1 MRLLKT
7 KRYKTDPKNP
17 SGLARC
23 DFCGFAVNGNKLHKY
38 MQYSGALFADYSVP
52 NKYMSQGDVMGD
64 GQMRWNG
71 MMVCSHCLD
80 VPNQQSNYRAQTADP
95 FTADGN
101 RPMPPL
107 TAFFDDF
114 YDNLL
119 LENGSSLLLET
130 GGKILITLPQDSFFG
145 ELLLQDGGSLL
156 LQDDGQ
162 FLLESRPNL

>member
-23 DFCGFAVNGNKLHKY
+23 DFCGFAVNGNKLQKY
-38 MQYSGALFADYSVP
+38 MQLSGAPTADYSVA
-52 NKYMSQGDVMGD
+52 NKYMSSGDVMGD
-64 GQMRWNG
+64 GQLRWNG

-80 VPNQQSNYRAQTADP
+80 VPNPQSNYRAPTADP
-95 FTADGN
+95 YIADGN

-114 YDNLL
+114 YDKLL
-119 LENGSSLLLET
+119 LESGSILLTET
-130 GGKILITLPQDSFFG
+130 GGS
-145 ELLLQDGGSLL
+145 
-156 LQDDGQ
+156 
-162 FLLESRPNL
+162 FLLESAPTP